1 MIQFVAMG
9 VPGDVFK
16 HFIIGIVLTAVR
28 RNLWTNATAIIVI
41 RCMHDDG
48 SDKEYFLL
56 LYCDWMSVITP
67 VDG

>member
-16 HFIIGIVLTAVR
+16 HFIIGINLIAVR
-28 RNLWTNATAIIVI
+28 RNLWKDVTGIIVI

-48 SDKEYFLL
+48 SDK
-56 LYCDWMSVITP
+56 
-67 VDG
+67 